1 VNIHSVSDKNSS
13 RSFTSQIH
21 VQIDAALIK
30 ILYEGTWKGMK
41 DRSIGKVYN
50 GFICG
55 GNTHPDYTL
64 LFEHTLI
71 SYIIKHGYTSEFI
84 FVYGNIKVQM
94 FY

>member
-1 VNIHSVSDKNSS
+1 MNIHSVSDKNLS
-13 RSFTSQIH
+13 RSFTSQIQ

-55 GNTHPDYTL
+55 ENTHPDYTL
-64 LFEHTLI
+64 LFEHRFI
-71 SYIIKHGYTSEFI
+71 SYIIKHVSTSEFI
-84 FVYGNIKVQM
+84 LLSVM
-94 FY
+94 